1 MSEANLPV
9 ASARPNL
16 RLDGQEAASISAA
29 LMEMQVEER
38 SDGMAR
44 CELAFG
50 NWGSKDGDHAYTLFD
65 RGLVEFGKRLE
76 IRHGGELLFAG
87 LIMALEGHFPEG
99 GVGEAELLVR
109 AEDRLQALRMARRTR
124 CFTQASDAD
133 VASRIAGEHGLTAQ
147 TQLQGPTHAILAQV
161 NQSDLAFLRD
171 RARALGGE
179 IWLEGDT
186 LHLATRPSRAGG
198 QSIELSYG
206 TNLRSFD
213 VRADLA
219 LQRTALTVSGW
230 DKDQK
235 QAIKEQATAS
245 VLDQEI
251 GSIEGTKGESGAA
264 VLQRAFGARPD
275 TVAHLNPANADE
287 ARTVSEA
294 WLRQLGRRFVCGRGI
309 ADPDS
314 RLRPGARVT
323 LKGLGKLF
331 NGDYTVTEVCHRFDT
346 RQGIRSEFAAER
358 PWIGRA

>member
-1 MSEANLPV
+1 MEEAH
-9 ASARPNL
+9 
-16 RLDGQEAASISAA
+16 AA
-29 LMEMQVEER
+29 L
-38 SDGMAR
+38 
-44 CELAFG
+44 
-50 NWGSKDGDHAYTLFD
+50 
-65 RGLVEFGKRLE
+65 
-76 IRHGGELLFAG
+76 
-87 LIMALEGHFPEG
+87 
-99 GVGEAELLVR
+99 
-109 AEDRLQALRMARRTR
+109 
-124 CFTQASDAD
+124 
-133 VASRIAGEHGLTAQ
+133 RIAGRVLPDQLLQFKFHRRQRLAQECIKGVASLLAEQRIRVMPARQADDTHGDFRRAEHGLTAQ

-186 LHLATRPSRAGG
+186 LHLANRPSRAGG

-206 TNLRSFD
+206 TNLRSFE